1 MAQHFLLSSKA
12 RTLSL
17 RDIYKG
23 GEEAAYATFRKLRWP
38 ETSGEAVCPIC
49 GR

>member
-23 GEEAAYATFRKLRWP
+23 GEEAAREP
-38 ETSGEAVCPIC
+38 GVVGAVAEILLVARECKPL
-49 GR
+49 